1 MQTPPELSEVF
12 PCHEAKKGDGGANL
26 TQKRLVQDCPRF
38 GKGSQKKDWILEK
51 HAAGFKLPVRCQV
64 CKREQKFG
72 TAPGRSEREAPGL
85 TKIPSRALLEVAAP
99 QDACVSSVLPPST
112 CPAGTQPPGR
122 QEPPSQAPL
131 HIPSWRTW
139 TLIRF
144 PFCYPL
150 RKNQPLTYPWKEFE
164 TPC

>member
-64 CKREQKFG
+64 CKREPEVRHCSWKKRERSSRADKNSQPSPAG
-72 TAPGRSEREAPGL
+72 GGGSPRRLCELCAPAEHLPCRYTAPR
-85 TKIPSRALLEVAAP
+85 K
-99 QDACVSSVLPPST
+99 
-112 CPAGTQPPGR
+112 AG
-122 QEPPSQAPL
+122 APL
-131 HIPSWRTW
+131 TGTSAH
-139 TLIRF
+139 
-144 PFCYPL
+144 PFLENLDTNSLPILLPTQKEPTSYLPL
-150 RKNQPLTYPWKEFE
+150 EGV
-164 TPC
+164 